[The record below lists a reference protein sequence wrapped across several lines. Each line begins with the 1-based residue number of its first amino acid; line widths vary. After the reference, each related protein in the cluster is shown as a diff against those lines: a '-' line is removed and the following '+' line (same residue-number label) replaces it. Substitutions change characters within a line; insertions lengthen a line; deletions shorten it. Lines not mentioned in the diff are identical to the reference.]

1 MAKYLICPKCNDD
14 YWGKNKGATCDCG
27 HIFTEEEKRQ
37 ALGLTKKE
45 YTIACAQEKRT
56 RNIPITNKIL
66 LYLHCKLCAKSLPEN
81 MSMHEWAGYEVGWT
95 KLGLQVWC
103 KKHNT
108 NIIHIDFENQQHP
121 ANITRNKIC
130 KEKNVIN

>member
-45 YTIACAQEKRT
+45 NMQRKERYKLTRERNESDMICEKIIDT
-56 RNIPITNKIL
+56 KPIDKPNKL
-66 LYLHCKLCAKSLPEN
+66 VQA
-81 MSMHEWAGYEVGWT
+81 
-95 KLGLQVWC
+95 
-103 KKHNT
+103 T
-108 NIIHIDFENQQHP
+108 NILEMVLLGASDLTNEITKQNLKDEDYKRIKRHIKNGYKFL
-121 ANITRNKIC
+121 
-130 KEKNVIN
+130 KEYYDNR